1 MNTMSSN
8 FRDWKTGKNYKIIK
22 QIGIGSYG
30 SVVKAKNIKT
40 GKNVAIKRIKNLF
53 DDLIDGKR
61 VLREICLLKK
71 LNHPNIIN
79 LLDIVIPDDMKNFNE
94 IYLILEYAPGDLKK
108 LFKSS
113 YHLELN
119 HIVMM
124 TYNILVGL
132 KFIHSAGVWHRDL
145 KPANVLIFDDGRTK
159 ICDFGLARSVEN
171 KKNNKQNIPPK
182 KGLKNIP
189 KNLQNIPKSSKF
201 KKKKK
206 LKKQKKLK
214 NVLTSHVVTR
224 WYRAPELIL
233 IEKNYSSKIDV
244 WSLGCI
250 FAELLLM
257 IQKHAETPLD
267 RSPLFPGTSCFP
279 LSPDSNAKI
288 IKCGFPVS
296 VMDQL
301 IVIIKT
307 LGFPNE
313 EDLSFVSD
321 VKARE
326 YIDCLPKKKGVD
338 FGEIFC
344 EAGEL
349 GLDFLKKCLEFNPEK
364 RIGIDEAIEHPLFE
378 DCRERDKEM
387 VIEEKIFFEFEQ
399 MEIVGVEDLRQL
411 FLKEIYGK

>member
-1 MNTMSSN
+1 MNN
-8 FRDWKTGKNYKIIK
+8 NNKIPLNLRGWKVGSKYKLIK

-40 GKNVAIKRIKNLF
+40 GEFVAIKRIKNLF

-61 VLREICLLKK
+61 VLREISLLKN
-71 LNHPNIIN
+71 LNHSSIIN
-79 LLDIVIPDDMKNFNE
+79 LLDIVIPEDVKNFNE

-159 ICDFGLARSVEN
+159 ICDFGLARSVEDTKKKDVTTDEN
-171 KKNNKQNIPPK
+171 KKPK
-182 KGLKNIP
+182 VKSVPKGFE
-189 KNLQNIPKSSKF
+189 NIPKSSKLK

-206 LKKQKKLK
+206 LLKSKKVKK
-214 NVLTSHVVTR
+214 NLTSHVVTR

-233 IEKNYSSKIDV
+233 IEKNYNSKIDL

-250 FAELLLM
+250 FAELLQMLEE
-257 IQKHAETPLD
+257 HAESPLD

-301 IVIIKT
+301 IVIIKK
-307 LGFPNE
+307 LGFPTKK
-313 EDLSFVSD
+313 DLDFITD
-321 VKARE
+321 DKARE
-326 YIDCLPKKKGVD
+326 YINSLPKKKKKNK
-338 FGEIFC
+338 FSEEIF
-344 EAGEL
+344 
-349 GLDFLKKCLEFNPEK
+349 KSREK
-364 RIGIDEAIEHPLFE
+364 RI
-378 DCRERDKEM
+378 R
-387 VIEEKIFFEFEQ
+387 FFKK
-399 MEIVGVEDLRQL
+399 MLRV
-411 FLKEIYGK
+411 